1 MVLGVAAGQDNEEE
15 DEDEGLV
22 IILEDKGA
30 GMVVIEE
37 DGGAELIYEVED
49 ETAALDDTVE
59 HVEQGGEAPPIPEQ
73 NQSRKDKGPRKRVA
87 SDSSSN
93 SNASSRD
100 GDSIR
105 RPQGKIDS
113 RTIKAKR
120 KQQGVREGDILE
132 RHRHHSV
139 HEVYL
144 E

>member
-1 MVLGVAAGQDNEEE
+1 M
-15 DEDEGLV
+15 
-22 IILEDKGA
+22 
-30 GMVVIEE
+30 
-37 DGGAELIYEVED
+37 ED

-59 HVEQGGEAPPIPEQ
+59 HVEQGGNSEAPPIPGQ
-73 NQSRKDKGPRKRVA
+73 NQSREDTGPRKRVA

-93 SNASSRD
+93 SNASSKE
-100 GDSIR
+100 GGSIR

-139 HEVYL
+139 HKVYL
-144 E
+144 